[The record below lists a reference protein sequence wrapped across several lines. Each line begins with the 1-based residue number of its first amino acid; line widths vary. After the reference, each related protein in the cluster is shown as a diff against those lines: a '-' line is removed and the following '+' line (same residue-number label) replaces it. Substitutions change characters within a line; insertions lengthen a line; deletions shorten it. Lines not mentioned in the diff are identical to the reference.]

1 MLFTFLFSQKLP
13 NHSEKILIKKNTFSI
28 DFDWRSNE
36 SGFYYQHYDLAKSF
50 KLNNNWS
57 TAFNFRLIGRVEDGN
72 LIWNE
77 RRPHVSLQKR
87 LNKKNIRWTLRTR
100 QELRLRDDKDPVT
113 RNRFRIFAKSNKLLG
128 KFRPYLGNE
137 FFFDFEKKSYNKNWL
152 VFGFDLTESS
162 QYAPT
167 IYYKLIS
174 DLVDGK
180 WTSTYTL
187 IFKVTI

>member
-13 NHSEKILIKKNTFSI
+13 NHSEKILIRKNTFSI

-50 KLNNNWS
+50 KLKNNWS
-57 TAFNFRLIGRVEDGN
+57 TAFNFRLIGRVKDGN

-100 QELRLRDDKDPVT
+100 QELRLRDDKDPIT
-113 RNRFRIFAKSNKLLG
+113 RNRFRIFAKSNKLIG

-137 FFFDFEKKSYNKNWL
+137 FFFDFEKKSYNKNW
-152 VFGFDLTESS
+152 FGACNNSQMPAWLHPVTESTVFAIPAKAHTN
-162 QYAPT
+162 YFLCD
-167 IYYKLIS
+167 I
-174 DLVDGK
+174 
-180 WTSTYTL
+180 
-187 IFKVTI
+187 